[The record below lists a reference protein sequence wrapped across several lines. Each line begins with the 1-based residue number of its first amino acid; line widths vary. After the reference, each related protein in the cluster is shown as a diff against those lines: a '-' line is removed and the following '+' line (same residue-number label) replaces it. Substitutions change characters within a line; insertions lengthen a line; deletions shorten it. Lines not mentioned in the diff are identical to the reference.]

1 MIDTMLSDAQKKFES
16 TKSYLTQELAIMR
29 TSQISPALIQDVEVP
44 AYGGTYP
51 LKELGAISL
60 SDVSTLVV
68 QVWDQSVIDGIAKA
82 LTEAQLGS
90 PPSVD
95 GTIIRISI
103 PSMSKEQREN
113 MVKVVKQKSEEAKI
127 AVRNIRQEK
136 NKSFDEMEEN
146 GKISEDEN
154 ARAKKD
160 LQQMVDDC
168 TKEIDT
174 LRDTKTDAL
183 LL

>member
-1 MIDTMLSDAQKKFES
+1 
-16 TKSYLTQELAIMR
+16 
-29 TSQISPALIQDVEVP
+29 
-44 AYGGTYP
+44 
-51 LKELGAISL
+51 
-60 SDVSTLVV
+60 
-68 QVWDQSVIDGIAKA
+68 
-82 LTEAQLGS
+82 
-90 PPSVD
+90 
-95 GTIIRISI
+95 
-103 PSMSKEQREN
+103 MSKEQREN